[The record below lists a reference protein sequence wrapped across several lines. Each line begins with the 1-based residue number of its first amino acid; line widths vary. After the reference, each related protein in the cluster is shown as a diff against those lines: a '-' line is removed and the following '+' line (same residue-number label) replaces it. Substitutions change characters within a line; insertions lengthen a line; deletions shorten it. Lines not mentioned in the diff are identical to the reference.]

1 MATSITDLL
10 EMRVGASSTVR
21 SESVEDITVE
31 MNGVDNGK
39 GQLRSYDVSV
49 VRNGIKMETPA
60 TDVPYDQALVVY
72 FATLRRLRAE
82 HDID

>member
-1 MATSITDLL
+1 MATSIL

-31 MNGVDNGK
+31 MNGVDNGQ
-39 GQLRSYDVSV
+39 GRQRSYDVSV
-49 VRNGIKMETPA
+49 VRNGIELETPA
-60 TDVPYDQALVVY
+60 CDVPYDQALVAY

>member
-1 MATSITDLL
+1 MATSIL

-31 MNGVDNGK
+31 MSVTHNEGR
-39 GQLRSYDVSV
+39 QRSYDVAV
-49 VRNGIKMETPA
+49 YRNGVELETPA

-72 FATLRRLRAE
+72 FGTLRRLRAE